1 MRIPAGSHVQTT
13 SPPASAHHH
22 GAPPGQR
29 SSRLRRSS
37 LILSLGIVPL
47 GFAIGPSFANASA
60 QPAPAVQKATAQADA
75 LRPEQVCVNLLGA
88 VVDCPPPIAPE
99 PIVAAVDAAVAVPDA
114 DVDAAVVVDA
124 DADAAVLAT
133 PTPQWSSTPTP
144 TPQRSTPR

>member
-99 PIVAAVDAAVAVPDA
+99 PIVA